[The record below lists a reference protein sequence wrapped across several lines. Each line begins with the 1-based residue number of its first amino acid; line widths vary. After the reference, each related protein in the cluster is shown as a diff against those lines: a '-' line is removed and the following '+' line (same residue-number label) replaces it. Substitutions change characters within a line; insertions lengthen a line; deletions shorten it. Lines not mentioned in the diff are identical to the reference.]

1 MKDARLHGASFWTR
15 TTRIHVEFADGTS
28 ETYFLKSSAG
38 DLGKSMLRGEYE
50 GAKVIHNYTPDD
62 IPRPVAWG
70 TYKSDP
76 DTHFYLCEFMNMTE
90 KLPDI
95 RKFSAMLAKL
105 HRDSMDDPK
114 APDKFGFHVMT
125 HEGRMYQDVSWA
137 DTWEEMYTRRFQSF
151 VRQELVSQ
159 GPSKDLDEILP
170 HFMAKVI
177 PRLLRPL
184 GTHGR
189 ILKPAVLHGD
199 IWCGN
204 LATNAT
210 TTEPVYFDPSVF
222 WGHNECKSPFPV
234 ILLHLRI

>member
-1 MKDARLHGASFWTR
+1 MAPASGHGLYVSMSSLFVDR
-15 TTRIHVEFADGTS
+15 TS

-38 DLGKSMLRGEYE
+38 DLGKSMLRGEFE
-50 GAKVIHNYTPDD
+50 GAKVIHNYNYTPEG

-70 TYKSDP
+70 TYRSDP
-76 DTHFYLCEFMNMTE
+76 DTHLYPCEFMNMTE
-90 KLPDI
+90 KLIDI

-170 HFMAKVI
+170 HFIHGQGDSSSSSPAWN
-177 PRLLRPL
+177 PRPNTQARCAARRCLVWES
-184 GTHGR
+184 G
-189 ILKPAVLHGD
+189 
-199 IWCGN
+199 
-204 LATNAT
+204 
-210 TTEPVYFDPSVF
+210 Y
-222 WGHNECKSPFPV
+222 
-234 ILLHLRI
+234 